1 MTLHASPE
9 EAGEVFTRTNPKL
22 SVYTHMVLLKVTKE
36 ELVEQTRK
44 TYTGPLE
51 IGEDLMSFEI
61 GEKIKVIRP
70 SDASS
75 HPDRP
80 NIVDE
85 L

>member
-1 MTLHASPE
+1 
-9 EAGEVFTRTNPKL
+9 
-22 SVYTHMVLLKVTKE
+22 MVLLKVTKE

-44 TYTGPLE
+44 TYNGPLE
-51 IGEDLMSFEI
+51 IGEDLMAFEI
-61 GEKIKVIRP
+61 GERIKIIKP

-80 NIVDE
+80 NIVDG